1 MKSKLGIAALL
12 FLAPTAASA
21 GGVNGRISGGSI
33 IFGGH
38 TDTYRLYFEED
49 ETAIIHVDGDH
60 DSDLDCVAETS
71 SGRWLASDLDG
82 TDMCRLS
89 FTPRANLVVLRIV
102 NHGPMAN
109 QYTFKTN

>member
-1 MKSKLGIAALL
+1 MKSKLGLALLL

-38 TDTYRLYFEED
+38 TDTYRIYFEED
-49 ETAIIHVDGDH
+49 ETALIRVVGDH
-60 DSDLDCVAETS
+60 DSDLDCTAETS
-71 SGRWLASDLDG
+71 SGRWLDSDLDG
-82 TDMCRLS
+82 TDVCYLQ
-89 FTPRANLVVLRIV
+89 FTPRANLVILRIV

-109 QYTFKTN
+109 QYTFNTN